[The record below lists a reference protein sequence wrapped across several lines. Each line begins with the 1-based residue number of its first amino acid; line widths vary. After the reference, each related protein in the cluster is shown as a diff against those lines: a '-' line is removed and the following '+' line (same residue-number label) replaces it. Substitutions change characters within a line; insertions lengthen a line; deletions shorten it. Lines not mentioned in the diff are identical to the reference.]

1 MKKLKQKLIGATLA
15 VVVLTLAFCSGM
27 TAFAVGSIAVSTN
40 SLNIAIGGDATFT
53 ISATNAAGRIDIV
66 SNDTDVAT
74 VSDDSVFLDSN
85 LENEGEA
92 TITVT
97 AEGAGNTTITVTL
110 TDVVTFDEE
119 QLSPSTTYTVNVTV
133 GPEIEEDS
141 VLEAV
146 TDGILLLNSGDFSDV
161 ESRVNTGSAVATI
174 SHLRSDM
181 SEADSDAVKTG
192 DVLRVAI
199 GGVNYDY
206 TLAFLGDVDGNA
218 LVNSADY
225 IKVRKHIMDIETITE
240 NTVTWFAADINK
252 NDTITSAD
260 YIKIRLYIMDG
271 TGEWRP

>member
-1 MKKLKQKLIGATLA
+1 MKKLKQKLMGATLA
-15 VVVLTLAFCSGM
+15 VVALALAFCSGM
-27 TAFAVGSIAVSTN
+27 KAFAVGSIAVSTN
-40 SLNIAIGGDATFT
+40 SLNIAIGSDATFT

-74 VSDDSVFLDSN
+74 VSEDSVFLDSN

-141 VLEAV
+141 VLEVA
-146 TDGILLLNSGDFSDV
+146 TDGILLLNSGGFNEA

-181 SEADSDAVKTG
+181 SVADNDAVKTG
-192 DVLRVAI
+192 DVLRVSI
-199 GGVNYDY
+199 GGANYDY

-240 NTVTWFAADINK
+240 NTVAWFAVDINK